1 MTILQVFFLVFHKKY
16 VVFFVV
22 LSK

>member
-1 MTILQVFFLVFHKKY
+1 MTILQVFFSLFHKKY
-16 VVFFVV
+16 VAFFVV